1 MYVNDSLCYTA
12 EIDHILSQ
20 LYSNKNLKINKI
32 YDHTEKKRKNI
43 LQNKVLISISIVD
56 NFPNTYKK
64 KHCIFGMSF
73 LWFDYCSL
81 NIILSSLSG

>member
-32 YDHTEKKRKNI
+32 YDHTEKKEKTFFKTKY
-43 LQNKVLISISIVD
+43 LLV
-56 NFPNTYKK
+56 FP
-64 KHCIFGMSF
+64 
-73 LWFDYCSL
+73 L
-81 NIILSSLSG
+81 